1 MINEKMWKR
10 VAEILRWIF
19 GISLTLIYISIAITL
34 IGLIGVMATM
44 VDGELAFRLDL
55 FFFFAGCSLFAIGC
69 AFLGWIYLMIWYQR
83 AFDKLVVIMIPKT
96 SDTIDIS

>member
-19 GISLTLIYISIAITL
+19 GISLTLIYISIAITM
-34 IGLIGVMATM
+34 IGLIGVLATM
-44 VDGELAFRLDL
+44 VEGNMDFRLDL
-55 FFFFAGCSLFAIGC
+55 FFFFGGCSLFAIGC

-83 AFDKLVVIMIPKT
+83 VFDKLVVIMIPAT
-96 SDTIDIS
+96 TIDLDE